1 LFKLSRAR
9 VLAVSVGV
17 GLFGSLASAPVS
29 LAATQQPAVGTN
41 CQADGHINGAGSTFQ
56 TALQQDAFAYGFEQ
70 DVCGP
75 APTPTNLYQGGNI
88 GSDTAANNSY
98 GTAGGATDP
107 SLYSF
112 TVAGQSTAT
121 SVNSMVAYN
130 YSLNNVAAK
139 NGSGAG
145 LERLGCRTD
154 FFAGTDLPYNTQ
166 QLTNLD
172 AAPGTGQSCT
182 TYSDPTGWNPDL
194 VPPPFGP
201 QNYGTWGSSSTG
213 ATAKAMAFP
222 VAAGAVAFVAN
233 LTGQPSSTQGGCT
246 ITPSGVNLDLT
257 PIEMDDIWQGTI
269 NQWNDSVLDQNNTWL
284 YKDGCSGP
292 IQRVVRQDNSGT
304 TAITMF
310 TLQAY
315 LNIDGNTGL
324 CQTPTG
330 TGGSPSWYL
339 NAIASTNTLWPGAV
353 SACNDTNDSIT
364 DTSGD
369 VSSTPLNTTPLAV
382 TSATSSGSGP
392 LIKLVLGSSGDP
404 QASSGDIGYAELGL
418 WPVQTGFPIQT
429 GDVYVQL
436 ASPATQTE
444 APTAD
449 DTSPTY
455 VPPSAN
461 PTSPGTSK
469 CQLPSSIPTGSSG
482 TAAVGLGSTTW
493 TNSPTGDNAVINPT
507 VGKQDVADPAGGTGY
522 PACGL
527 TFDLV
532 YNKQNQ
538 TGEIAAPDTSN
549 AATAGCRFAGLP
561 PVVTVGDNPSGS
573 TSLTVQAT
581 IGYPATGTLS
591 LASGLLTY
599 VSSTATSFKL
609 AVATSLDIPAGS
621 VISLSA
627 TAAPATASA
636 PGVDGGCQAVDASVN
651 AITNDQQRTLY
662 SYFTYVLS
670 PLGQDQLS
678 LGSSNSNVQ
687 NQTLDPVPSTWLQY
701 LAPGFQANF

>member
-1 LFKLSRAR
+1 M
-9 VLAVSVGV
+9 
-17 GLFGSLASAPVS
+17 SAPVS

-75 APTPTNLYQGGNI
+75 APSPTNLYQGGNI

-98 GTAGGATDP
+98 GTAGGAMDP

-154 FFAGTDLPYNTQ
+154 FFAGTDLPYNST

-172 AAPGTGQSCT
+172 AAPGTGQNCT

-222 VAAGAVAFVAN
+222 VAAGAIAFVAN

-269 NQWNDSVLDQNNTWL
+269 NVWNDPVLDQNNTWL
-284 YKDGCSGP
+284 SADGCSGP

-339 NAIASTNTLWPGAV
+339 NAIASTNTLWPGSVA
-353 SACNDTNDSIT
+353 ACDDTN
-364 DTSGD
+364 
-369 VSSTPLNTTPLAV
+369 VTPNTLPNPV

-469 CQLPSSIPTGSSG
+469 CQLPSSVPTGSSG

-621 VISLSA
+621 VISLSS

-636 PGVDGGCQAVDASVN
+636 PGVDGGCQTVDASVN
-651 AITNDQQRTLY
+651 GVTNDQQRTLY

-670 PLGQDQLS
+670 PLGQDELT
-678 LGSSNSNVQ
+678 LGATNVNVQ